1 MRLHPIT
8 WILLGSAGVQLGVLA
23 LHVLGL
29 AQAAGEASQLATS
42 AGYEPEILQA
52 WLGRSLGEVLQRLGA
67 IVVNAGLAA
76 WVEFLARTYRD
87 LRAANA
93 LGEA

>member
-1 MRLHPIT
+1 MKLHPIT
-8 WILLGSAGVQLGVLA
+8 WLLIASAGVQLAVLA
-23 LHVLGL
+23 VHVVGV
-29 AQAAGEASQLATS
+29 AYAAGEASQMTVFVGDERAFVQS
-42 AGYEPEILQA
+42 
-52 WLGRSLGEVLQRLGA
+52 WLSRALGEVLQRLGG

-93 LGEA
+93 LGDA